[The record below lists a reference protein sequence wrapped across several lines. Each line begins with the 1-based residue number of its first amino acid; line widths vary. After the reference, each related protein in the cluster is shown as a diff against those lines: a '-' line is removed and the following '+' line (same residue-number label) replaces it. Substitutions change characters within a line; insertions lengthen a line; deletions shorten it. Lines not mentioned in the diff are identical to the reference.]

1 MLRDVLLDIM
11 FGCSHSALLIGSTV
25 IALATILFIKS
36 NARRKR
42 VRSNRCKVA
51 KQCVKYKKTIST
63 VAERIT
69 EKKFSPEQVDSITE
83 LSLSELVASLKN
95 GRLKAVDVLNAYQ
108 SKAIEQ
114 NEQYNFITTF
124 LEEAEDAALALDE
137 SDKPKGMLHGVPVSL
152 KDFFTVKVLK
162 YQGAIPF
169 MKTNIPQTNLHFDCS
184 NPIFGRTLNPW
195 SKQRTPG
202 GSSGGEAAAIAAG
215 SSIVGMGSDIG
226 GSIRIPAHFCGI
238 CGIKPTVGRISKKG
252 LHMFKGENLLAASMG
267 PMGRDVDSVATMMKA
282 LLVPYMFELDPMTP
296 PLTFNTEEYE
306 SNRPLK
312 IGFYL
317 EDDWSVPI
325 PACNRAV
332 ELAVATLKSQG
343 HEVVPYSPTRAQ
355 EMYLDY
361 YMRFCMADG
370 GQELLKSLEDEPVFD
385 PTIKG
390 QVSVL
395 KLPKILRTTLAI
407 LLKPMMPLLSRMILC
422 LNGFRS
428 IKDMNEKK
436 CDIQEWQ
443 LKILQ
448 DWERL
453 GLDAVVCPVAPCV
466 AVLNGYPAK
475 CLGALSYTAYYN
487 LADFPA
493 GVVPVTTVTAE
504 DDQNLKSY
512 YNYDVLWMKNM
523 KMGCVDA
530 IGLPVGVQCVTKPW
544 HEELCLRVMRDVEN
558 GLKKD

>member
-1 MLRDVLLDIM
+1 MVL
-11 FGCSHSALLIGSTV
+11 FA
-25 IALATILFIKS
+25 
-36 NARRKR
+36 
-42 VRSNRCKVA
+42 
-51 KQCVKYKKTIST
+51 
-63 VAERIT
+63 
-69 EKKFSPEQVDSITE
+69 
-83 LSLSELVASLKN
+83 
-95 GRLKAVDVLNAYQ
+95 
-108 SKAIEQ
+108 AIEQ

-137 SDKPKGMLHGVPVSL
+137 SEEPKGMLHGVPVSL
-152 KDFFTVKVLK
+152 KDYFTVKGYDTTHGMARYVDSPWAEDCVVVKVLR

-238 CGIKPTVGRISKKG
+238 CGIKPTVGRIRYSCNRICQRVLYLSRHFILTMLLKWC
-252 LHMFKGENLLAASMG
+252 LIRMFVFKLFTVAASMG

-282 LLVPYMFELDPMTP
+282 LLVPLMFELDPMTP

-332 ELAVATLKSQG
+332 ELAVAALKSQG
-343 HEVVPYSPTRAQ
+343 HEVVPCSPTRAQ

-370 GQELLKSLEDEPVFD
+370 GQKLLKSLEDEPIFD

-407 LLKPMMPLLSRMILC
+407 LLKPMASAYYISLTLFILVNYLKLVFINFTPLLSRMILC

-512 YNYDVLWMKNM
+512 YNHDVLWMKNM